1 MLLIG
6 QWWTILAFCNVGWTV
21 IQMKP
26 LALRDGSNR
35 KQKLKTGKVW
45 KSSEMYLK
53 VLTGR
58 KELKVCTSMK
68 DVTSHSHLGGHFSN
82 LGRERRQKM
91 LKNFQQS
98 LNNKIFR
105 KKNVNH
111 HHLNVYDLQ
120 LVDLYIIRINAFGVW
135 KVLTKAILLEKLENW
150 CKYQLFQDGENL
162 KDTRSISKKNYCM
175 SNCLSLLKLYLL
187 FRTLL
192 LQIWYIIFHVGQI
205 I

>member
-1 MLLIG
+1 
-6 QWWTILAFCNVGWTV
+6 
-21 IQMKP
+21 MKP
-26 LALRDGSNR
+26 LALRAGSNR

-58 KELKVCTSMK
+58 KELKVCTDGKKVCTDVKDRK
-68 DVTSHSHLGGHFSN
+68 DVTSHSYLGGHFSN

-120 LVDLYIIRINAFGVW
+120 LVDLYIIRINAFGV
-135 KVLTKAILLEKLENW
+135 
-150 CKYQLFQDGENL
+150 
-162 KDTRSISKKNYCM
+162 
-175 SNCLSLLKLYLL
+175 
-187 FRTLL
+187 
-192 LQIWYIIFHVGQI
+192 
-205 I
+205 